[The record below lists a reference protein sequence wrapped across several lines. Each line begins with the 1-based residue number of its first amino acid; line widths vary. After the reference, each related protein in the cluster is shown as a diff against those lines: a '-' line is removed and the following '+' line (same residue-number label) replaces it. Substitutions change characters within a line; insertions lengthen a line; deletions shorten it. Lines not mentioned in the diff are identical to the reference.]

1 MAGGEGRKK
10 ILNVI
15 VKKPLQQLGPGQV
28 CVFSFC
34 FLSGPCGALC
44 CPSLCSQ
51 AAKPHWK
58 KSKSEVM
65 LSSIFP
71 AALTVGNSH
80 TMEQEASS
88 SYRQAANGFDTTHP
102 TYPSWEEPDIASEET
117 QQHNAKEDSEN
128 E

>member
-10 ILNVI
+10 ILNAI
-15 VKKPLQQLGPGQV
+15 VKKPFQQLGPGQA

-34 FLSGPCGALC
+34 FLSGPWRALC
-44 CPSLCSQ
+44 CPSRCSQ

-80 TMEQEASS
+80 TVEQEASS

-102 TYPSWEEPDIASEET
+102 TYPSWEEPDSVRGNTTT
-117 QQHNAKEDSEN
+117 QRKRRQ
-128 E
+128 